1 MWLRAKKSLRTCNDR
16 ANGNELDDMNSRE
29 PVWSEPGKFPHRL
42 QNGISPLRKTGIH
55 CRIDFRRATTATA
68 RHSMPFRYAVSKFD
82 KTINPDL

>member
-29 PVWSEPGKFPHRL
+29 PVWSEPGKFPHRP
-42 QNGISPLRKTGIH
+42 QNGISPLRKTGI
-55 CRIDFRRATTATA
+55 DFRRATTATT
-68 RHSMPFRYAVSKFD
+68 RHSMPFRYAVSKLD